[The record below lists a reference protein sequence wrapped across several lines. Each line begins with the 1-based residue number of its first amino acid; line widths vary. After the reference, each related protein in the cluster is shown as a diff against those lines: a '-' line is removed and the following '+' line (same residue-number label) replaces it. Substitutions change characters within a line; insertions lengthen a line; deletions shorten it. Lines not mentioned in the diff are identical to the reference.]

1 MEHAHP
7 LHAVAAP
14 ALLLDGTP
22 PRFMREDEWN
32 ERELVTMLTAFR
44 PVGGVVSG
52 DDLAA
57 ILRDHHPQ
65 PISVVAR
72 WLVRRSILSFGW
84 RGQTLIPLFQFER
97 ASMCPRTE
105 VLAII
110 RELHDAFN
118 DWEVA
123 LWFATAN
130 AWLENSARP
139 VTTIDS
145 DAQAVLRAAQ
155 ADRYI
160 ALGCESSPDLPRT
173 P

>member
-1 MEHAHP
+1 MAYARTSNADLPPAP
-7 LHAVAAP
+7 LPDPTASR
-14 ALLLDGTP
+14 LLCADAWT
-22 PRFMREDEWN
+22 
-32 ERELVTMLTAFR
+32 ERELVSMLTAYR

-72 WLVRRSILSFGW
+72 WVVRRAILSFSW

-97 ASMCPRTE
+97 SSMCPRND
-105 VLAII
+105 VLAVI
-110 RELHDAFN
+110 RELQDAFD

-123 LWFATAN
+123 LWFTTPN
-130 AWLENSARP
+130 TWLEDRARP
-139 VTTIDS
+139 VNLVGS
-145 DAQAVLRAAQ
+145 DPQAVLRAAQ

-160 ALGCESSPDLPRT
+160 VTG
-173 P
+173 